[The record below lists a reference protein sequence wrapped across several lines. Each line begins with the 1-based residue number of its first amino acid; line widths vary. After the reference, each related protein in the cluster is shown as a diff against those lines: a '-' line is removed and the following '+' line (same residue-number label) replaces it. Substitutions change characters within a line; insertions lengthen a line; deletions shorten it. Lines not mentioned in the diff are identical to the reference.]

1 MATIIL
7 RSAKGSPLTILEVD
21 QNFSNLNEAIAN
33 AIPNFSSASLIPAGF
48 VGVARSG
55 TDLYVGDGLSIIK
68 VAKTILANDI
78 GTAGQQGFG
87 VGILS
92 SLPSGF
98 SKLTGTEDIT
108 SDNYG
113 NYVYSDGSVMVWI
126 PAFYYKF
133 GTGANGLSI
142 NQVSIK
148 SYSAFTNVTTAN
160 SAGYALHRAFY
171 NAGAIQTGVFVDKY
185 LCSNNAGTASSIKN
199 GLPLSSAL
207 AHNPFSGL
215 TGAPANFYYGA
226 IVAAKTRGANFFCN
240 SRFIFS
246 ALALLSLAHGQA
258 ATSTT
263 ACAWYDAAGVT
274 NFPKGCN
281 NNAFGDS
288 NDGSLTFVWDGYAAT
303 NSNKTGSANI
313 PAKVAH
319 NGQNNGVMDL
329 NGTLW
334 EINLGLIA
342 DATNYYLLKTSV
354 DIKTIT
360 SGNTLATDA
369 WGATGIAAM
378 YDSLGATYGAALA
391 SNTSKLMG
399 SATQVLD
406 ASLTGLPWAASGAGI
421 PLVGGVGGTNPFG
434 NDQFYDARPNELCP
448 IAGGNWN
455 SGTTAGVWGL
465 LLNGTRSA
473 SHDTVGFRSALYI

>member
-1 MATIIL
+1 MTKRIGSSPFVYTDDEKKATGAYNPDGSLSDLIVNYNSLAEIPTTF
-7 RSAKGSPLTILEVD
+7 KGT
-21 QNFSNLNEAIAN
+21 AR
-33 AIPNFSSASLIPAGF
+33 
-48 VGVARSG
+48 VG
-55 TDLYVGDGLSIIK
+55 TQFYVGDGTGVVSVLTSS
-68 VAKTILANDI
+68 ANNI
-78 GTAGQQGFG
+78 GAAGAQGFG
-87 VGILS
+87 VGS
-92 SLPSGF
+92 AKTLPSGF
-98 SKLTGTEDIT
+98 TKLTGSDDPT

-113 NYVYSDGSVMVWI
+113 NYQYSDGSIMVWI
-126 PAFYYKF
+126 PAFYYKY
-133 GTGANGLSI
+133 GTGANGLAI
-142 NQVSIK
+142 NQVSIRN
-148 SYSAFTNVTTAN
+148 YDAFSDVTAAN
-160 SAGYALHRAFY
+160 TAGYALHRAFY
-171 NAGAIQTGVFVDKY
+171 NNGAIQTGVFVDKY

-258 ATSTT
+258 ATSAT
-263 ACAWYDAAGVT
+263 ACAWYDATGVT
-274 NFPKGCN
+274 NYPKGCN
-281 NNAFGDS
+281 NNAFGDA

-303 NSNKTGSANI
+303 NSNKTGSANV

-334 EINLGLIA
+334 EINLGLVA

-369 WGATGIAAM
+369 WGATGITAM

-391 SNTSKLMG
+391 STTSKIMG

-406 ASLTGLPWAASGAGI
+406 ASLTGLPWAATGAGI
-421 PLVGGVGGTNPFG
+421 PLVGGVGGTNLFG
-434 NDQFYDARPNELCP
+434 NDQFYDARTNELCP
-448 IAGGNWN
+448 IAGGDWN
-455 SGTTAGVWGL
+455 GGASAGLWT
-465 LLNGTRSA
+465 LNLGNNRIS
-473 SHDTVGFRSALYI
+473 SLYTVGFRSALYL

>member
-142 NQVSIK
+142 NQV
-148 SYSAFTNVTTAN
+148 
-160 SAGYALHRAFY
+160 
-171 NAGAIQTGVFVDKY
+171 
-185 LCSNNAGTASSIKN
+185 
-199 GLPLSSAL
+199 
-207 AHNPFSGL
+207 
-215 TGAPANFYYGA
+215 
-226 IVAAKTRGANFFCN
+226 AKTRGANFFCN

-263 ACAWYDAAGVT
+263 VCAWYDATGVN

-303 NSNKTGSANI
+303 NSNKTGSANV

-334 EINLGLIA
+334 EVNLGLVA

-369 WGATGIAAM
+369 WGATGITAM
-378 YDSLGATYGAALA
+378 YDSLGPTYGAALG
-391 SNTSKLMG
+391 SNTSKIMG

-406 ASLTGLPWAASGAGI
+406 ASLTGLPWAAAGAGI
-421 PLVGGVGGTNPFG
+421 PLVGGVGGTNQFG

-448 IAGGNWN
+448 VSGGGWN
-455 SGTTAGVWGL
+455 YGASGGVWDLGL
-465 LLNGTRSA
+465 GSA
-473 SHDTVGFRSALYI
+473 RGSSYDNVGFRSALYL